1 MGKISWRREGQPAP
15 VFLPGEFH
23 GQRSLVGYSPWGH
36 KKLDKTERLRLY
48 FHGFSNHF
56 HFASSEL
63 DMSGCTSFWNQRFL
77 PCHLVLV
84 PVPHSLDMSQVRSD
98 TFPSKDGYF
107 MPKCIC
113 IYPAHGRYQAHILA
127 WFIFCVAVHHP
138 SAYHPG
144 STDSLLT
151 STSWG
156 QILITWNLNRCSRIN
171 PGPFWLTNT
180 SKIWHATYEH
190 SIHKPSY
197 LYKIMEVKVLVAQSC
212 LTLFKPKN
220 CSLPDFPVHG
230 IFSGKNT
237 RVGSHSLLHWVRLRS
252 R

>member
-1 MGKISWRREGQPAP
+1 MFDPWVGKISWRREGQPTP

-98 TFPSKDGYF
+98 TFPSKDGRF
-107 MPKCIC
+107 MPKYIC
-113 IYPAHGRYQAHILA
+113 IYPAHGKYQAHILA
-127 WFIFCVAVHHP
+127 WFIFCVAVHTHQLTIQSQLTHCSP
-138 SAYHPG
+138 APHEVKFSSPQTWIAAAE
-144 STDSLLT
+144 STLVLSDLPTFPKYDMQHMSTT
-151 STSWG
+151 ST
-156 QILITWNLNRCSRIN
+156 N
-171 PGPFWLTNT
+171 PP
-180 SKIWHATYEH
+180 IY
-190 SIHKPSY
+190 
-197 LYKIMEVKVLVAQSC
+197 
-212 LTLFKPKN
+212 
-220 CSLPDFPVHG
+220 
-230 IFSGKNT
+230 T
-237 RVGSHSLLHWVRLRS
+237 RLWKWKC
-252 R
+252 